1 MKVLLIDADSTIPNL
16 ALMRLSTWYKN
27 IGASVELL
35 RLNIPYYPSKKK
47 KMCMVNTTG
56 YDLSFCSCVF
66 EGTREYVCG
75 DGIQFGGTGVSLD
88 IQLDR
93 EIENCAPDYSI
104 YPDCDY
110 SIGFISRGCI
120 RKCKFC
126 KVPIKEG
133 GLRQVSTPQE
143 IIKHKS
149 VKFLDNN
156 FLALPNHK
164 DILNELITSQ
174 VKCEFNQGLDMRL
187 LDIENSLLLYELNY
201 RGEYT
206 FAFDDISQYRII
218 ETKLPLL
225 SWRKPWQIRM
235 FTYINPEMDLENFVL
250 RINYMREQ
258 KILPYVMRDISCWGS
273 DISDFATD
281 LASWCNQPGLFK
293 NMEFHSFLGKRHKN
307 KDRII
312 DSARKWNFSV
322 VSGIF

>member
-47 KMCMVNTTG
+47 KICMVNTTG

-120 RKCKFC
+120 RNCEFC
-126 KVPIKEG
+126 KVPEKEG
-133 GLRQVSTPQE
+133 ALRQVSTWKE
-143 IIKHKS
+143 IVKHKS

-164 DILNELITSQ
+164 EILRELALARI
-174 VKCEFNQGLDMRL
+174 KCEFNQGLDMRL
-187 LDIENSLLLYELNY
+187 LDLENSGLLSRLNY

-206 FAFDDISQYRII
+206 FAFDDVSQFKII
-218 ETKLPLL
+218 AGKLPLL
-225 SWRKPWQIRM
+225 SWTKQWQIRM
-235 FTYINPEMDLENFVL
+235 FTYISPKMDLENFVF

-258 KILPYVMRDISCWGS
+258 KILPYVMRDISCWDS
-273 DISDFATD
+273 EISDFTTD

-293 NMEFHSFLGKRHKN
+293 NMDFNVFLSKRHKN
-307 KDRII
+307 QNRIT
-312 DSARKWNFSV
+312 DSLKKWNFSV